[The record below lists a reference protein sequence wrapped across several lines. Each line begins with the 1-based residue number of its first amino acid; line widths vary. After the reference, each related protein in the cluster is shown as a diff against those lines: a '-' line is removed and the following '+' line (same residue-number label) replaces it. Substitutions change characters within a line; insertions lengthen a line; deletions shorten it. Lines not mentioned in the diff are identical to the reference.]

1 MKAIVSV
8 SPDWGIGLNGQL
20 LAPIPEDLKRFR
32 EITLGKVVVMGRTTL
47 LSLPRSSPL
56 PKRTNIVLSRS
67 HGFKVEGTAV
77 CAGLKEL
84 GLELRK
90 YPSDEV
96 YVIGGESVY
105 RLLLPY
111 CDEALVTKHDSPVK
125 ADTYFPDLDKTEGW
139 SIAECSEVM
148 KSGET
153 SYRYIRYINS
163 SVLFM

>member
-8 SPDWGIGLNGQL
+8 SPDWGIGLKGQL
-20 LAPIPEDLKRFR
+20 LSPIPEDLKRFR

-47 LSLPRSSPL
+47 LSLPRCSPL

-67 HGFKVEGTAV
+67 PGFTVEGATV
-77 CAGLKEL
+77 CAGLEEL
-84 GLELRK
+84 GLELRG

-111 CDEALVTKHDSPVK
+111 CDEALVTKNDSTVR
-125 ADTYFPDLDKTEGW
+125 ADTYFPDLDKMEGW

-148 KSGET
+148 KSGEI
-153 SYRYIRYINS
+153 SYRYIRYVNGA
-163 SVLFM
+163 VLFL